1 MDEIYSLND
10 EKWGAYSMINVIHI
24 FGASGSGTTTLGEA
38 IDKTLGYKHLDVDDY
53 FWVPSDPP
61 YEIKRAPNE
70 RQRLLRNDIT
80 NSQKSVISG
89 SLCGWGDIFIP
100 YFDLAIFVDTST
112 ELRIRRIKERE
123 YSKFDNRILP
133 GGDLYY
139 KHTDF
144 VEWAKG
150 YDKVG
155 VEQRSRALHKEWMK
169 KLKCPVITVDG
180 ALPIDCLIS
189 QIGEIIKKFNKM

>member
-1 MDEIYSLND
+1 MDKIYSLND
-10 EKWGAYSMINVIHI
+10 KKWGKYSMINVIHI
-24 FGASGSGTTTLGEA
+24 FGASGSGTTTLGDA
-38 IDKTLGYKHLDVDDY
+38 IDETLGYKHLDVDDY

-61 YEIKRAPNE
+61 YEIKRAPDE
-70 RQRLLRNDIT
+70 RQNSLRGDIV

-89 SLCGWGDIFIP
+89 SLCGWGDVFIP
-100 YFDLAIFVDTST
+100 YFDLVIFVDTST

-133 GGDLYY
+133 GGDLYD
-139 KHTDF
+139 KHRDF
-144 VEWAKG
+144 IEWAKR
-150 YDKVG
+150 YDKAS

-180 ALPIDCLIS
+180 ALPIDYLIS
-189 QIGEIIKKFNKM
+189 QIGEIIKKIDGL